1 MATPDYMTIR
11 YNTAAQKVSNL
22 WKDYLPDNFSRRK
35 VFHYISE
42 TNVDENLNFNPRAR
56 PIQWNELTKE
66 EQIFAREVSRTFS
79 ELGDTFKGEE
89 LIFGKRSNYLPLLWQ
104 EYPGRDLFKFV
115 SDFDDV
121 ETITVTN
128 PKKYMVILVSFH
140 MQDEVY
146 LLILIKD

>member
-11 YNTAAQKVSNL
+11 YNTASQKVSNL

-35 VFHYISE
+35 VFHYISG
-42 TNVDENLNFNPRAR
+42 TNVDENLNFNPRAK

-66 EQIFAREVSRTFS
+66 EQIFARQVSITFD
-79 ELGDTFKGEE
+79 ELGDTFKGAE

-115 SDFDDV
+115 SDFD
-121 ETITVTN
+121 
-128 PKKYMVILVSFH
+128 KKVYGGSGKFPYVRRGVFQDINEGLKKILN
-140 MQDEVY
+140 
-146 LLILIKD
+146 